1 MRLQPRLPPAT
12 AHHERSGISL
22 GEGVNWVAPGWVS
35 SAQTRT
41 YHVASPLAS
50 RRRPGPNRKVGG
62 KDGALESVRSGAPAL
77 TFDWKEIARK
87 WSCPLADGGVPKSA
101 ASAVACC
108 PRPCA
113 HFRFPTHDRRPVGR
127 SSDTAHFP
135 FSQSRLGQ
143 QLFLPQEGPVT
154 SCARAI
160 LDLPRRTEEH
170 GQRWGAHLARLGL
183 LLVNCLL
190 RPFLASP
197 PPSSQSMRTLPPA
210 DTAKAPAHKAEIPA
224 DKSVLPADRS
234 LAAAVLQR
242 LSMDAPASTG
252 SSGSPTNSS
261 SEPSPQA
268 ADAKA
273 LLETKPPQQEQEQ
286 DAVDVLQETLL
297 RQSTGSI
304 AIMTRQ
310 QEAFDHR
317 RHTFSAM
324 AADSRANMRRRS
336 YDLSATFGS
345 TYPPSSPH
353 SLKTHHHLQHLRV
366 YGKSAGSAK
375 RIGECHEEGAPLVA
389 LVTPNPDTVW
399 TRGKPV
405 DIEWK
410 VLDAKVEK
418 LRIELL
424 EDGLSATTLIAREA
438 PNSGFFTYHR
448 VPWGMESGSKYFLRV
463 SAVDAPE
470 RFRTSSFF
478 QISSA
483 P

>member
-41 YHVASPLAS
+41 YHVASPA
-50 RRRPGPNRKVGG
+50 
-62 KDGALESVRSGAPAL
+62 
-77 TFDWKEIARK
+77 
-87 WSCPLADGGVPKSA
+87 
-101 ASAVACC
+101 
-108 PRPCA
+108 
-113 HFRFPTHDRRPVGR
+113 PVGR

-210 DTAKAPAHKAEIPA
+210 DTAKAPALKAEIPA

-310 QEAFDHR
+310 QEAFDPR
-317 RHTFSAM
+317 GHTFSAM

-345 TYPPSSPH
+345 T
-353 SLKTHHHLQHLRV
+353 
-366 YGKSAGSAK
+366 AGSAK